1 MLCQIDNVEVYTR
14 GSDISRS
21 ESVDSDK
28 EGTSFDGGSDEAC
41 EQENS
46 KFG

>member
-1 MLCQIDNVEVYTR
+1 MSDRQNRNFCA

-21 ESVDSDK
+21 ESVDSEK
-28 EGTSFDGGSDEAC
+28 EGTSSDGGSDEAC

>member
-1 MLCQIDNVEVYTR
+1 MPDRKGRGLCA

-21 ESVDSDK
+21 ESADSDNK
-28 EGTSFDGGSDEAC
+28 GTSFDGGSDEAC